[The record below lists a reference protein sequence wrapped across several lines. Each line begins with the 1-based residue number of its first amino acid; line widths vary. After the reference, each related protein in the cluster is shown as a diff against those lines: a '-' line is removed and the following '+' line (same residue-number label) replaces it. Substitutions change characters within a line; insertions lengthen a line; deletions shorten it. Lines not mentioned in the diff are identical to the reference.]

1 MFDFK
6 RAFHHGA
13 SKDGFWESN
22 APFPLLKAK
31 TKVLYNSVTMC
42 SLHRS
47 LINPIQCCLRC
58 RWSMYDKTCLSW
70 TSLVTTALQRPAW
83 RTGRHRSS
91 IKCLLISD
99 IIIYKL
105 KLYIIYTWR
114 FNSFPIAGCRRHRRC
129 SVGVAVHWLRSSN
142 AQDVQLAFLKIK
154 CGFISY
160 KCFSFIFILYD
171 ILQMFILLCPS
182 RLEGCS
188 NASWYMVISL
198 STTCPAP
205 SFSWCLRQREK
216 PSKFR
221 NVQNVQKRQRWE
233 LSISEALSWWTAL
246 HHRCVPVGRERASAG
261 IGLLEKRLRECGF
274 LRKTWQIPDACFA
287 ASSVRQPDD

>member
-1 MFDFK
+1 
-6 RAFHHGA
+6 
-13 SKDGFWESN
+13 
-22 APFPLLKAK
+22 
-31 TKVLYNSVTMC
+31 
-42 SLHRS
+42 
-47 LINPIQCCLRC
+47 
-58 RWSMYDKTCLSW
+58 
-70 TSLVTTALQRPAW
+70 
-83 RTGRHRSS
+83 
-91 IKCLLISD
+91 
-99 IIIYKL
+99 
-105 KLYIIYTWR
+105 
-114 FNSFPIAGCRRHRRC
+114 
-129 SVGVAVHWLRSSN
+129 
-142 AQDVQLAFLKIK
+142 
-154 CGFISY
+154 
-160 KCFSFIFILYD
+160 
-171 ILQMFILLCPS
+171 MFILLCPS

-274 LRKTWQIPDACFA
+274 LRTWQIPDACFA
-287 ASSVRQPDD
+287 ASSVQQPDDIWWLRSTTSLESAWPPGLFQSSGCSNMPSPELVHPSQPIWMYVMYLWNSWKWVSQHAVCKVVTRELPRLGCWNSLLHSLR